1 MNKKV
6 MSSMWGPSGPVL
18 WDQPA
23 RQTTLALSPLCAN
36 LCPDQFVQ
44 QASAAAR
51 VVRPVDCGRLHRS
64 PTGHPE
70 WVQPPDAPSAD
81 HVLVRPAPALLTCWL
96 GVSLPAVRRHD
107 SVSPQRRLC
116 RDGCGPLCRGRGRP
130 RHGGRPRPP
139 TAVLHNAGS
148 PRISPPQRH
157 GGRQPP
163 PAPPVG
169 RRSAFNTVSS
179 IFTAKGSVG
188 VADSPNAGMR
198 NTSGL
203 FFAKSWRSTPSQT
216 GTDSWLRGRTGS
228 TGTGRGW
235 RGPPRRDGSSVISSA
250 LAACCWPPCR
260 TCFTILMIQRF
271 RNRPTP

>member
-64 PTGHPE
+64 PTGRPE
-70 WVQPPDAPSAD
+70 WGQPPDAPSAD

-116 RDGCGPLCRGRGRP
+116 RDGCGPLGRGRGRP

-148 PRISPPQRH
+148 PQISPPQRH

-163 PAPPVG
+163 PAPPVTPPVADDPHSTLS
-169 RRSAFNTVSS
+169 RPYSPPRAQLVSP
-179 IFTAKGSVG
+179 TAQTPGCATPPGSV
-188 VADSPNAGMR
+188 SPSHGGPHR
-198 NTSGL
+198 RRPGPVRGSG
-203 FFAKSWRSTPSQT
+203 A
-216 GTDSWLRGRTGS
+216 
-228 TGTGRGW
+228 
-235 RGPPRRDGSSVISSA
+235 
-250 LAACCWPPCR
+250 
-260 TCFTILMIQRF
+260 
-271 RNRPTP
+271 